1 MRLGQQLKA
10 EPCCI
15 TTVISSLF
23 RSVQNRRI
31 CGLFHNRKLLREE
44 NKKKV
49 KNWYVCTRSMYCCYP
64 ILTISKTFFI
74 NHNTQSKVAISFYIK
89 KKEKHLS

>member
-49 KNWYVCTRSMYCCYP
+49 KNWYVLGLPYSYYFKN
-64 ILTISKTFFI
+64 IFHKS
-74 NHNTQSKVAISFYIK
+74 
-89 KKEKHLS
+89 

>member
-49 KNWYVCTRSMYCCYP
+49 KNWYVLGLPY
-64 ILTISKTFFI
+64 
-74 NHNTQSKVAISFYIK
+74 FYYFKNIFHK
-89 KKEKHLS
+89 S